1 MTQYIVKARYTDHQH
16 RSHYITEEVDL
27 ADRRYIEDFI
37 RKLPSGDNTKIGET
51 GVLISGFSTSL
62 SNQ

>member
-1 MTQYIVKARYTDHQH
+1 MTQYIVKARHTDHQN

-37 RKLPSGDNTKIGET
+37 RSRYPVGKWCMINSVRQK
-51 GVLISGFSTSL
+51 
-62 SNQ
+62 